1 MPELKV
7 LTHIELQTGKSHD
20 AIPLYLNFT
29 VSTRSREENEAAEKP
44 LSKAGLV
51 AEVADGRTLRLCGVR
66 RCDLRANG
74 HRIAARTRW
83 MNS

>member
-1 MPELKV
+1 MPEPKV

-29 VSTRSREENEAAEKP
+29 ASTRSREEKEAVLKP
-44 LSKAGLV
+44 LLKAGLV

-66 RCDLRANG
+66 RCHLRANG
-74 HRIAARTRW
+74 HRIVAQTR
-83 MNS
+83 